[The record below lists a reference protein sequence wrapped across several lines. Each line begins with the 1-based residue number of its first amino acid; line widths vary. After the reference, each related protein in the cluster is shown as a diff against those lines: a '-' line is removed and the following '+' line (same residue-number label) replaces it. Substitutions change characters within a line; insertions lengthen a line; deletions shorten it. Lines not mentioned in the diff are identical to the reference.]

1 MKAILIAT
9 KETIDVI
16 KAGEYTNI
24 YVTEDGKQSFL
35 GDELILLDEVK
46 EEAKGRDWEEV
57 RINAAIATMQTLLNN
72 PQYENKSIIAIAD
85 MSVSMADVLVK
96 KLKGECVQAVQ
107 SAQGSVL
114 SHQGN
119 ISSLFPACRACNQ

>member
-9 KETIDVI
+9 KETIEVI

-46 EEAKGRDWEEV
+46 EEAKGSDWEEV
-57 RINAAIATMQTLLNN
+57 RINAAIAMMQTLLNN
-72 PQYENKSIIAIAD
+72 PQCENKSIIAIAGV
-85 MSVSMADVLVK
+85 SVNMADVLIK
-96 KLKGECVQAVQ
+96 KLKGE
-107 SAQGSVL
+107 
-114 SHQGN
+114 
-119 ISSLFPACRACNQ
+119 

>member
-9 KETIDVI
+9 KETIEVI

-57 RINAAIATMQTLLNN
+57 RINAAIAMMQTLFKD
-72 PQYENKSIIAIAD
+72 PK
-85 MSVSMADVLVK
+85 
-96 KLKGECVQAVQ
+96 
-107 SAQGSVL
+107 
-114 SHQGN
+114 
-119 ISSLFPACRACNQ
+119 F

>member
-9 KETIDVI
+9 KETIEVI

-24 YVTEDGKQSFL
+24 YVTEDGSQSFL

-46 EEAKGRDWEEV
+46 EEAKERDWEEV

-72 PQYENKSIIAIAD
+72 PQCENKSIIAIAD

-96 KLKGECVQAVQ
+96 KLKGE
-107 SAQGSVL
+107 
-114 SHQGN
+114 
-119 ISSLFPACRACNQ
+119 

>member
-24 YVTEDGKQSFL
+24 YVTEDGSQSFL
-35 GDELILLDEVK
+35 GDELILIDEVK
-46 EEAKGRDWEEV
+46 EEAKERDWEEV

-72 PQYENKSIIAIAD
+72 PQCENKSIIAIAD

-96 KLKGECVQAVQ
+96 KLKGE
-107 SAQGSVL
+107 
-114 SHQGN
+114 
-119 ISSLFPACRACNQ
+119 

>member
-9 KETIDVI
+9 KETIEVI

-46 EEAKGRDWEEV
+46 REAKGRDWEEV

-72 PQYENKSIIAIAD
+72 PQYENISIIAIAD

-96 KLKGECVQAVQ
+96 KLKGE
-107 SAQGSVL
+107 
-114 SHQGN
+114 
-119 ISSLFPACRACNQ
+119 

>member
-9 KETIDVI
+9 KETVDVI

-46 EEAKGRDWEEV
+46 EEAEERDWEEV
-57 RINAAIATMQTLLNN
+57 RINAAIATMRSLLNN

-96 KLKGECVQAVQ
+96 KLKGE
-107 SAQGSVL
+107 
-114 SHQGN
+114 
-119 ISSLFPACRACNQ
+119 

>member
-46 EEAKGRDWEEV
+46 REAKGRDWEEV

-72 PQYENKSIIAIAD
+72 PQYEKKSIITIAY

-96 KLKGECVQAVQ
+96 KLKGE
-107 SAQGSVL
+107 
-114 SHQGN
+114 
-119 ISSLFPACRACNQ
+119 

>member
-72 PQYENKSIIAIAD
+72 PQCENKSIIAIAD
-85 MSVSMADVLVK
+85 ISVSMGDVLIK
-96 KLKGECVQAVQ
+96 KLKGE
-107 SAQGSVL
+107 
-114 SHQGN
+114 
-119 ISSLFPACRACNQ
+119 

>member
-9 KETIDVI
+9 KETIEVI

-24 YVTEDGKQSFL
+24 YVTEDGSQSFL

-46 EEAKGRDWEEV
+46 EEAKERDWEEV
-57 RINAAIATMQTLLNN
+57 RINAAIATMQILLNN

-96 KLKGECVQAVQ
+96 KLKGE
-107 SAQGSVL
+107 
-114 SHQGN
+114 
-119 ISSLFPACRACNQ
+119 

>member
-9 KETIDVI
+9 KETIEVI

-46 EEAKGRDWEEV
+46 REAKGRDWEEV
-57 RINAAIATMQTLLNN
+57 RINAAIATMQILLNN

-96 KLKGECVQAVQ
+96 KLKGE
-107 SAQGSVL
+107 
-114 SHQGN
+114 
-119 ISSLFPACRACNQ
+119 

>member
-9 KETIDVI
+9 KETIEVI

-57 RINAAIATMQTLLNN
+57 RINAAIAMMQTLFKD
-72 PQYENKSIIAIAD
+72 PKFQDVSIEKMADASIRIAD
-85 MSVSMADVLVK
+85 LLIER
-96 KLKGECVQAVQ
+96 LKGE
-107 SAQGSVL
+107 
-114 SHQGN
+114 
-119 ISSLFPACRACNQ
+119 

>member
-9 KETIDVI
+9 KETIEVI

-24 YVTEDGKQSFL
+24 YVTEDGCQSFL

-46 EEAKGRDWEEV
+46 EEAKERDWEEV

-72 PQYENKSIIAIAD
+72 PQCENKSIKAIAD
-85 MSVSMADVLVK
+85 VSVSLADVLVK
-96 KLKGECVQAVQ
+96 KLKGE
-107 SAQGSVL
+107 
-114 SHQGN
+114 
-119 ISSLFPACRACNQ
+119 

>member
-46 EEAKGRDWEEV
+46 REAKGRDWEEV
-57 RINAAIATMQTLLNN
+57 RINAAIATIFIALTVAIINIGNYIALCTKN
-72 PQYENKSIIAIAD
+72 YINK
-85 MSVSMADVLVK
+85 
-96 KLKGECVQAVQ
+96 
-107 SAQGSVL
+107 
-114 SHQGN
+114 
-119 ISSLFPACRACNQ
+119 

>member
-46 EEAKGRDWEEV
+46 GEAKERDWEEV

-72 PQYENKSIIAIAD
+72 PQCENKSIKAIAD
-85 MSVSMADVLVK
+85 VSVSMADVLVK
-96 KLKGECVQAVQ
+96 KLKGE
-107 SAQGSVL
+107 
-114 SHQGN
+114 
-119 ISSLFPACRACNQ
+119 

>member
-9 KETIDVI
+9 KETIEVI

-46 EEAKGRDWEEV
+46 REAKGRDWEEV
-57 RINAAIATMQTLLNN
+57 RINAAIATMQTLFNN
-72 PQYENKSIIAIAD
+72 PQYEDEYEKGCLTSAAIIAIIFIALT
-85 MSVSMADVLVK
+85 VAII
-96 KLKGECVQAVQ
+96 
-107 SAQGSVL
+107 
-114 SHQGN
+114 N
-119 ISSLFPACRACNQ
+119 I

>member
-16 KAGEYTNI
+16 KAEEYTNI
-24 YVTEDGKQSFL
+24 YVTEDGSQSFL
-35 GDELILLDEVK
+35 GGELILLDEMK
-46 EEAKGRDWEEV
+46 EEAKERDWEEV

-96 KLKGECVQAVQ
+96 KLKGE
-107 SAQGSVL
+107 
-114 SHQGN
+114 
-119 ISSLFPACRACNQ
+119 

>member
-46 EEAKGRDWEEV
+46 REAKGRDWEEV

-72 PQYENKSIIAIAD
+72 PQHENKSIIAIAD

-96 KLKGECVQAVQ
+96 KLKGE
-107 SAQGSVL
+107 
-114 SHQGN
+114 
-119 ISSLFPACRACNQ
+119 

>member
-35 GDELILLDEVK
+35 GDELILDEVK
-46 EEAKGRDWEEV
+46 REAKGRDWEEV

-72 PQYENKSIIAIAD
+72 PKYENKSIITIAY

-96 KLKGECVQAVQ
+96 KLKGE
-107 SAQGSVL
+107 
-114 SHQGN
+114 
-119 ISSLFPACRACNQ
+119 

>member
-9 KETIDVI
+9 KETIEVI

-46 EEAKGRDWEEV
+46 EEAKERDWEEV
-57 RINAAIATMQTLLNN
+57 RINAAIATMQSLLN
-72 PQYENKSIIAIAD
+72 KVTI
-85 MSVSMADVLVK
+85 
-96 KLKGECVQAVQ
+96 
-107 SAQGSVL
+107 
-114 SHQGN
+114 
-119 ISSLFPACRACNQ
+119 

>member
-9 KETIDVI
+9 KETIEVI

-46 EEAKGRDWEEV
+46 EEAKERDWEEV
-57 RINAAIATMQTLLNN
+57 RINAAIATMQTLFNN

-96 KLKGECVQAVQ
+96 KLKGE
-107 SAQGSVL
+107 
-114 SHQGN
+114 
-119 ISSLFPACRACNQ
+119 

>member
-35 GDELILLDEVK
+35 GDELILLDEVR

-72 PQYENKSIIAIAD
+72 PQCENKSIIAIAD
-85 MSVSMADVLVK
+85 VSVSMADVLIK
-96 KLKGECVQAVQ
+96 KLKGE
-107 SAQGSVL
+107 
-114 SHQGN
+114 
-119 ISSLFPACRACNQ
+119 

>member
-9 KETIDVI
+9 KETVDVI

-46 EEAKGRDWEEV
+46 EEAKERDWEEV
-57 RINAAIATMQTLLNN
+57 RINAAIATMHSLLNN

-85 MSVSMADVLVK
+85 ASVSMADALVK
-96 KLKGECVQAVQ
+96 KLKGE
-107 SAQGSVL
+107 
-114 SHQGN
+114 
-119 ISSLFPACRACNQ
+119 

>member
-9 KETIDVI
+9 KETIEVI

-24 YVTEDGKQSFL
+24 YVTEDGSQSFL
-35 GDELILLDEVK
+35 GDELILLDEMK
-46 EEAKGRDWEEV
+46 EEAKERDWEEV
-57 RINAAIATMQTLLNN
+57 RINAAIATMQILLNN

-96 KLKGECVQAVQ
+96 KLKGE
-107 SAQGSVL
+107 
-114 SHQGN
+114 
-119 ISSLFPACRACNQ
+119 